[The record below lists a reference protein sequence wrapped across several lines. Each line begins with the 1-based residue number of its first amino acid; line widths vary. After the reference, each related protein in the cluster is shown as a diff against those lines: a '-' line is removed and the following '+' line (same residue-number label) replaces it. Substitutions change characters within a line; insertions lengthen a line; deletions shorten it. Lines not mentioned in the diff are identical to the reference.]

1 MSAEE
6 QRLIREQGRILE
18 MARDSLISQRD
29 DESKWETV
37 TRGNRV
43 ARKKTTTNTKPH
55 ESYPLFSS
63 NGPLAN
69 NDNYAEATSTNM
81 ARRPGARKTLLCLF
95 YPACLHSAA
104 ACKFLHIC
112 TDYSP
117 DQGDPSCINPDCVL
131 DHPRYDVLCAAQSN
145 SVSRRIR

>member
-37 TRGNRV
+37 TRSRV
-43 ARKKTTTNTKPH
+43 AKKTNIKPQ

-63 NGPLAN
+63 NVPQAN
-69 NDNYAEATSTNM
+69 NDNYAKAPPSNI

-95 YPACLHSAA
+95 YPACLHTAES
-104 ACKFLHIC
+104 CKFLHIC